1 MSKAVLEIYEALKLA
16 GVPEGKAQAAAKAVA
31 ELSQEDSLSPIENG
45 LVEIK
50 GEIKLIKWMLGLI
63 IAGILSLILKTYF

>member
-16 GVPEGKAQAAAKAVA
+16 GVPEDKAQAAAKAVA
-31 ELSQEDSLSPIENG
+31 ELSQEDRLSHIENE
-45 LVEIK
+45 LIEIK